1 MAASFIPYPDTDNPD
16 FNRAIAAKKEFAHHF
31 SEASRKASTTTSCDT
46 PTKFSLTPNQ
56 KVVKGFVSP
65 QTPYNGVLLFHGT
78 GTGKTCSAIS
88 IAEQFDDIF
97 QKKHLVLV
105 SGNLKDNFK
114 KEIFDAAKI
123 AARPDGS
130 LDLDYIPSCTG
141 TKYIKG
147 IPDRYRINKETL
159 ENKVKRIVNERWQL
173 MAYGEFY
180 NEYMKVEESINKI
193 TPTKALQKR
202 RLDQALA
209 DIYSDRV
216 IVIDEVHTLRIS
228 GESTKKRVPPKV
240 EHILRVARNVKLVLL
255 TATPMYNDAVEIVY
269 LLSLLLLNDKRIT
282 TPLSPSLFF
291 EGGKLT
297 AKGKKLLEQYSRG
310 YVSYVSAND
319 PLTFPAR
326 LSPLINNDPFILRKD
341 DMPTVDIFNKALPH
355 ESTTSLL
362 SHNLVKSYFGEKQ
375 VQVYNQV
382 RGSILSNYNSNN
394 NNADDDNDNEDDDNA
409 GISKQAIV
417 TALEVSNVA
426 FPSSP
431 AYGLEGFNSCFIKT
445 SSRSSK
451 DIASWAYQPS
461 IQRKHGQFL
470 DATNLEQHA
479 SKMKRIIDYIL
490 SSEGIVY
497 VYTNYVYNGALP
509 LAFALEHR
517 GFRKYGGIQLLKDAK
532 SSNEARGLNYV
543 VLSANDEISPNNLKE
558 IGLAKSA
565 ENVDGSLIKVII
577 GTSVATEGIDFKAIR
592 EVHIMEPWYNFNKL
606 EQIFGRA
613 VRHCSH
619 ARLPKEKRNVTI
631 YKHVNLQRESNKKEE
646 SVDLRVYRIAD
657 VKQKAIDEVEAIL
670 KESSFD
676 CLLTPDKTDL
686 VVKDMKTSQN
696 RLVDK
701 YVVKAPKTQCST
713 KTQPSRMGTDT
724 STFHK
729 QFIDDEIDQA
739 KIAIANLFKRGHIFD
754 FGSVVEKCQFSEE
767 VIAYALNDMIQNK
780 DRILDSTGNVG
791 IIDYKSDKYLFQP
804 LGKQFERLTVEQRA
818 PDAWDQFNLGRMKV
832 DLKHLSKV
840 VVSQQKTQAE
850 TEGNSKPTDKDKMG
864 KGKGKDKDKMK
875 KNAASSSPMPHRA
888 WHEIVTHIESMV
900 VKLSKLFPNANVA
913 LGYKSQIYDYAIDRL
928 DVEQLLLL
936 VESLETLPSNIKSSI
951 YRMGQ
956 LYEDNDKLFIA
967 TVDSDRKDAK
977 YFVMKEGKMKPCG
990 VRDTNRV
997 LELET
1002 ERRKNI
1008 LITLNIKSLRD
1019 AVGFITP
1026 ESLSHKFKLI
1036 RADAPK
1042 ATGTVCASNSEM
1054 KKHMLEGMIKDVNPE
1069 VLVSTKKVTKEDL
1082 CNLFEI
1088 VLRKHNP
1095 SRMLRPY
1102 SFYLVPKKNES
1113 T

>member
-1 MAASFIPYPDTDNPD
+1 MVEATSFIPYPDTDNPD

-31 SEASRKASTTTSCDT
+31 SESSRKAMTTSTSSCDVHS
-46 PTKFSLTPNQ
+46 KFSLTPNQ
-56 KVVKGFVSP
+56 KVVKGYISP
-65 QTPYNGVLLFHGT
+65 QTPYNGILLFHGT

-88 IAEQFDDIF
+88 IAEQFNTIF
-97 QKKHLVLV
+97 HKKHLVLV

-114 KEIFDAAKI
+114 KEIFDASKI
-123 AARPDGS
+123 ASRSDGS
-130 LDLDYIPSCTG
+130 MDLDYIPSCTG
-141 TKYIKG
+141 TKYVRG
-147 IPDRYRINKETL
+147 IPDRYRISKDTL

-216 IVIDEVHTLRIS
+216 IIIDEAHTLRIS

-240 EHILRVARNVKLVLL
+240 EHILRVAKNVKLILL

-269 LLSLLLLNDKRIT
+269 LLSLLLLNDKRISS
-282 TPLSPSLFF
+282 PLSPSIFF

-297 AKGKKLLEQYSRG
+297 SKGKKLLTQYARG

-319 PLTFPAR
+319 PHTFPAR
-326 LSPLINNDPFILRKD
+326 LSPSVNNDPFILRKE
-341 DMPTVDIFNKALPH
+341 DMPTVDIFNKPLPK
-355 ESTTSLL
+355 ERTASLL
-362 SHNLVKSYFGEKQ
+362 ANNLIKSYFGEKQ

-382 RGSILSNYNSNN
+382 RGSILATYNSNN
-394 NNADDDNDNEDDDNA
+394 NNNNSSDDDAVDDDHV
-409 GISKQAIV
+409 SKQAIV

-445 SSRSSK
+445 SASSSRSSTK
-451 DIASWAYQPS
+451 EIASWAYQPS
-461 IQRKHGQFL
+461 IERIHGQFL
-470 DATNLEQHA
+470 DATNLEKHA
-479 SKMKRIIDYIL
+479 SKMRRIIDYIL

-532 SSNEARGLNYV
+532 SSNKARGLNYI

-558 IGLAKSA
+558 IGVAKSV
-565 ENVDGSLIKVII
+565 ENADGSLIKVII

-606 EQIFGRA
+606 EQVFGRA
-613 VRHCSH
+613 IRHCSH
-619 ARLPKEKRNVTI
+619 ANLPKEKRNVTI
-631 YKHVNLQRESNKKEE
+631 YQHVNLQVSIFGSNKKEE
-646 SVDLRVYRIAD
+646 SVDMRVYRIAD
-657 VKQKAIDEVEAIL
+657 EKQKTIDEVDAVL
-670 KESSFD
+670 KASSFD
-676 CLLTPDKTDL
+676 CLLTPEKTDL
-686 VVKDMKTSQN
+686 VVKNMQTSQN
-696 RLVDK
+696 SVVDK
-701 YVVKAPKTQCST
+701 YVVKAPKTECSST
-713 KTQPSRMGTDT
+713 MPHGKLGKDS

-729 QFIDDEIDQA
+729 HFIDDEIDEA
-739 KIAIANLFKRGHIFD
+739 KIAIANLFKTGHIFD
-754 FGSVVEKCQFSEE
+754 FSSIVNKCYFSPEVV
-767 VIAYALNDMIQNK
+767 AYSLNDMIVNK
-780 DRILDSTGNVG
+780 ERILDSSGNVG

-818 PDAWDQFNLGRMKV
+818 PDAWEQFNMGRMKL
-832 DLKHLSKV
+832 DLKHLSRQRPQTSSTEANNATV
-840 VVSQQKTQAE
+840 AE
-850 TEGNSKPTDKDKMG
+850 KN
-864 KGKGKDKDKMK
+864 KGKGK
-875 KNAASSSPMPHRA
+875 KNRNENDASIKSSNSSA
-888 WHEIVTHIESMV
+888 IVQLIESMV
-900 VKLSKLFPNANVA
+900 VKLSKLFPDAEVVSA
-913 LGYKSQIYDYAIDRL
+913 YKSEIYDYAIDRL
-928 DVEQLLLL
+928 DVEQLLILA
-936 VESLETLPSNIKSSI
+936 ESMERLPLNIKNSI
-951 YRMGQ
+951 SRMGQ
-956 LYEDNDKLFIA
+956 LYIDAEKFFFA

-977 YFVMKEGKMKPCG
+977 YFVLKEGKMKPCG
-990 VRDTNRV
+990 VRETNRV

-1002 ERRKNI
+1002 ERRKNM
-1008 LITLNIKSLRD
+1008 LKSLNIKSLRD
-1019 AVGFITP
+1019 VVGFITP

-1054 KKHMLEGMIKDVNPE
+1054 KKHMLEGMINEVTKE
-1069 VLVSTKKVTKEDL
+1069 VLVSNKKVTKEDL
-1082 CNLFEI
+1082 CNMYEI
-1088 VLRKHNP
+1088 VLRKHIP

-1102 SFYLVPKKNES
+1102 YFYLVPKKNES